1 MGCMRWRTLVLV
13 LSILA
18 FAPAVAEGQLIS
30 TVSGHAEL
38 SREGLDSLLVSYE
51 ETAASSVYSQ
61 AIREQARREAELI
74 RSRLAEGDF
83 RVGDQIQLVVEGEQE
98 LTNTFVVQAGPAII
112 LPRLGSISLRGVL
125 RSELQDHLRTEIG
138 RYIRNPSVQARSF
151 VRLVITGSVASA
163 GFHVVPINSVFSDVL
178 MVAGGPSGNADLKEI
193 RIEREDRVIWEG
205 AALQQAIIEGRTLD
219 QLSLRAGDEIVVPT
233 AGRSGWWGGVRSVV
247 TTVGPIASLIVI
259 LTRVF

>member
-1 MGCMRWRTLVLV
+1 
-13 LSILA
+13 
-18 FAPAVAEGQLIS
+18 
-30 TVSGHAEL
+30 
-38 SREGLDSLLVSYE
+38 
-51 ETAASSVYSQ
+51 
-61 AIREQARREAELI
+61 
-74 RSRLAEGDF
+74 
-83 RVGDQIQLVVEGEQE
+83 
-98 LTNTFVVQAGPAII
+98 NTFVVQAGPAII

-219 QLSLRAGDEIVVPT
+219 QLSLRAGDEIV
-233 AGRSGWWGGVRSVV
+233 
-247 TTVGPIASLIVI
+247 
-259 LTRVF
+259 